1 MEELLYENTI
11 EEGDSIGVNE
21 EEVVQEVVEQLLTVS
36 ENEVSENE
44 ILGDQSNI
52 FVYGGDDIVN
62 YYNTYISVSGNT
74 TVSENETMSENIITK
89 PLNDYTVQEQLSVYG
104 LLMFIGIGFYLIIRR
119 SVFKWQ

>member
-1 MEELLYENTI
+1 MEDLLYENTI
-11 EEGDSIGVNE
+11 EEGDTICVNE
-21 EEVVQEVVEQLLTVS
+21 EEIVQEVVEQLLTVS

-44 ILGDQSNI
+44 IVWDQSDI

>member
-1 MEELLYENTI
+1 MEDLLYENTI
-11 EEGDSIGVNE
+11 EEGDTIGVNE
-21 EEVVQEVVEQLLTVS
+21 EEIVQEVVEQLLTVS

-44 ILGDQSNI
+44 IVWDQSDI

>member
-1 MEELLYENTI
+1 MEELLFENTI

-44 ILGDQSNI
+44 IVGDQSSI

-74 TVSENETMSENIITK
+74 TLSENETMSENIITK